1 METAMDIQEIVRKVM
16 AEMGTKIEGAP
27 ACEKRPFEFSDPGA
41 AVEASFLAQKV
52 WHRDFK
58 IAERIRIIDGLRGF
72 LKEHVEELARIA
84 LEDTGMGRF
93 DDKVTKKL
101 MAIEKTPGPEYF
113 TTKAVSGDDGL
124 VLEEYSP
131 YGVIASIT
139 PSTNPVASVINNTIC
154 MISGGNSVVFA
165 PHPGARK
172 STLRAIELINE
183 WFCAEGAPEGLVTCL
198 TEISMENVDALMR
211 HPKVRLVAATGGP
224 GVVHAALSSGKP
236 AIGAG
241 PGNPPVVVDET
252 ADLKKAAVDIIMGCS
267 FDNNLPCTSEK
278 ELIVVNC
285 VADILK
291 KNMLEEGAFELKD
304 PKDIIA
310 LKKLVLTEKGTPN
323 KGYVGKDATFIL
335 EKIGIRAPAKTR
347 LILVEAEESDPLVQ
361 EEMLMPILGLVRVS
375 DFEEALAMALRVE
388 HGFRHSACIH
398 SNNLDHMSRMA
409 RAMETTMFTKN
420 AASFASLGVG
430 GECPTAFTI
439 ATTTGQGPTTPIS
452 FCRVRRCTLH
462 GAFRIV

>member
-1 METAMDIQEIVRKVM
+1 METSVDISEIVRKVM
-16 AEMGTKIEGAP
+16 AEMEGKHEGEKA
-27 ACEKRPFEFSDPGA
+27 EVKRPFEFADPAA
-41 AVEASFLAQKV
+41 AVEASSAAQKV

-58 IAERIRIIDGLRGF
+58 IAERIRIIDGMRAF
-72 LKEHVEELARIA
+72 LKEHVDELARVA

-93 DDKVTKKL
+93 DDKVRKKL

-172 STLRAIELINE
+172 STLRVIELIND
-183 WFCAEGAPEGLVTCL
+183 WLVAEGAPHGLVTCL
-198 TEISMENVDALMR
+198 TEISMENVDNLMR

-224 GVVHAALSSGKP
+224 GVVKAALSSGKP

-304 PKDIIA
+304 PGEIAA

-323 KGYVGKDATFIL
+323 KAFIGKDATFIL

-347 LILVEAEESDPLVQ
+347 LILIEAEESDPLVQ
-361 EEMLMPILGLVRVS
+361 EEMLMPILGMVRVS

-439 ATTTGQGPTTPIS
+439 ATTTGQGPTTPVS